1 MHLGEQMASVAC
13 NLLADLDRDSVLR
26 CLYSIVLYVEYV
38 HCAHGTSGI
47 VVRQPQEDGRLL
59 WLLQPVIDHS
69 GQLYQPWTLH
79 QPPAR
84 PERGG
89 PIQTTLN

>member
-1 MHLGEQMASVAC
+1 MASIAC
-13 NLLADLDRDSVLR
+13 NLLADLDQYSVLR
-26 CLYSIVLYVEYV
+26 CLYSIVLHVEYV
-38 HCAHGTSGI
+38 ECANETSGI
-47 VVRQPQEDGRLL
+47 VVRQPQENGRLL

-89 PIQTTLN
+89 PIQTILN